1 MAGVIG
7 VVNGTNGVPLG
18 PAVIGTAGGLSFT
31 GMPMCL
37 PGEPNNNCQRQHAHN
52 NSDVNAYTLE
62 SAEQPLL
69 IGQSGEAYARLA
81 IEADGS
87 MLFGDGTG
95 PFDTTLRRHIAR
107 KVQWDPPPIQPGK
120 TAVKVVVRP
129 QSTTLHPFL
138 WLLWIYQA
146 I

>member
-1 MAGVIG
+1 MDLIGHTRIKCVGTYQSCMAY
-7 VVNGTNGVPLG
+7 
-18 PAVIGTAGGLSFT
+18 
-31 GMPMCL
+31 
-37 PGEPNNNCQRQHAHN
+37 
-52 NSDVNAYTLE
+52 SDRFISHVSYAP
-62 SAEQPLL
+62 PLL